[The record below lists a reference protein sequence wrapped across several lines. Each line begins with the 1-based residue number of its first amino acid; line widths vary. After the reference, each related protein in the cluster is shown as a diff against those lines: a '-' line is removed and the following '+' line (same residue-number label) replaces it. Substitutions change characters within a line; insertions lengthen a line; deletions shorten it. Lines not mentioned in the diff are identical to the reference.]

1 MLLHTFFF
9 FLQNAVGS
17 VARFDDDLRKVANLL
32 SKTSL
37 EIEMDCIYPCDDMCY
52 NHKKTF
58 DNIHKISIQW
68 DIDSDNTFSNGWFFN
83 ANWKNLNSLSVREG
97 LNFEGRLDANFQDE
111 SDTWKLSLPN
121 LTSAS
126 ISLERTPFPYC
137 SLISLL
143 FESPNL
149 IQLLIKLELP
159 YAVVENFDK
168 SDFSAR
174 LKNHQF
180 KLEHLAFVNSN
191 GRWPKSII
199 PFPSLKKLIEAS
211 PKLESLD
218 ATLNAKEEEALK
230 LKYGLRNENA
240 EEYI

>member
-1 MLLHTFFF
+1 M
-9 FLQNAVGS
+9 QNAVGS
-17 VARFDDDLRKVANLL
+17 VARFDDDLRKVSKLL

-37 EIEMDCIYPCDDMCY
+37 EIEMSCIYPCDDICC

-58 DNIHKISIQW
+58 DNIHKISVQW
-68 DIDSDNTFSNGWFFN
+68 DIDSDNYLSNGWFFN
-83 ANWKNLNSLSVREG
+83 ANWKNLDSLYVCEG

-121 LTSAS
+121 LTSAR

-143 FESPNL
+143 FGSPNL

-159 YAVVENFDK
+159 YAVIENFDK
-168 SDFSAR
+168 PDFSAR

-180 KLEHLAFVNSN
+180 KLEHLIFVNSN
-191 GRWPKSII
+191 DRWPKSII

-211 PKLESLD
+211 PKLETLD
-218 ATLNAKEEEALK
+218 ATLNSKEEETLK

-240 EEYI
+240 QEYI

>member
-1 MLLHTFFF
+1 
-9 FLQNAVGS
+9 
-17 VARFDDDLRKVANLL
+17 
-32 SKTSL
+32 
-37 EIEMDCIYPCDDMCY
+37 MDCIYPCDEICY
-52 NHKKTF
+52 GYKKTF

-68 DIDSDNTFSNGWFFN
+68 DIDGEYYFSNGWFFN
-83 ANWKNLNSLSVREG
+83 ANWKNLNSLFVCESM
-97 LNFEGRLDANFQDE
+97 NFFGGRLDANFQDE

-121 LTSAS
+121 LTSAT

-149 IQLLIKLELP
+149 TQLHITLELP
-159 YAVVENFDK
+159 YAVIENFDK

-174 LKNHQF
+174 LKNHKF
-180 KLEHLAFVNSN
+180 KLENVTFVNSN
-191 GRWPKSII
+191 ERWPKSII

-211 PKLESLD
+211 PKLETLD
-218 ATLNAKEEEALK
+218 ATLNSKEEETLK

-240 EEYI
+240 QEYI